1 MEVISRLYNWHAC
14 PSEVQYLIVLQLR
27 KTRSRLPSKMVQLA
41 SFLFILFCT
50 VSPKLLLLNNNNNM
64 DMEASPNISPM
75 VPFKSTTLPTKTSSF
90 STKLS
95 PLPIKPKLSIFEEA
109 LSVPSWIE
117 RVLPPQDPM
126 GIILTIFLFFV
137 LLLILVLHMHR
148 CILEIC
154 DLLKK
159 IRAGSGNQSSLPIQ
173 HNANY
178 SKKTPVEEI

>member
-1 MEVISRLYNWHAC
+1 MVKLARLFFF
-14 PSEVQYLIVLQLR
+14 LIFS
-27 KTRSRLPSKMVQLA
+27 TA
-41 SFLFILFCT
+41 
-50 VSPKLLLLNNNNNM
+50 SPKPLFLNNNSSM
-64 DMEASPNISPM
+64 DMEVNPNTSP
-75 VPFKSTTLPTKTSSF
+75 VVLFKSNTLPTKTSSF
-90 STKLS
+90 STKLN

-126 GIILTIFLFFV
+126 GIILTVFLFFC

>member
-1 MEVISRLYNWHAC
+1 
-14 PSEVQYLIVLQLR
+14 
-27 KTRSRLPSKMVQLA
+27 MVQLA
-41 SFLFILFCT
+41 SLFFTLFCT
-50 VSPKLLLLNNNNNM
+50 VSPKLLLLNNNNSM

-75 VPFKSTTLPTKTSSF
+75 VPFKSFKSTTLPTKTSSF

-126 GIILTIFLFFV
+126 GIILTVFLFFV

-159 IRAGSGNQSSLPIQ
+159 IWAGSENQSSLPIQ